1 VIIMSW
7 KDILKSQERV
17 IYRLIKENKARTD
30 ATLRAAL
37 PRMPKA
43 YLSGYLKILIHK
55 GKIVKEG
62 PIYTAK

>member
-1 VIIMSW
+1 M
-7 KDILKSQERV
+7 L

-62 PIYTAK
+62 ELYTAK

>member
-1 VIIMSW
+1 MSW
-7 KDILKSQERV
+7 EDILKNQEML

-30 ATLRAAL
+30 ATLRDAL

-43 YLSGYLKILIHK
+43 HLSAYLKILIHK

-62 PIYTAK
+62 SLYTAK